1 MKMKLLIVLINAI
14 YSILGWCICIIQIG
28 SSMIYNYNQ
37 YLTLALAVLQLSV
50 GLFIN
55 LFSYFLIKKRN
66 LEKAKNYKKVLRI
79 NCVIII
85 LPYILIILFGMHEWF
100 ILNA

>member
-1 MKMKLLIVLINAI
+1 MKIKLLIVLINAI

-28 SSMIYNYNQ
+28 SSMISNYNQ
-37 YLTLALAVLQLSV
+37 YLTLTLAVLQLSV

-66 LEKAKNYKKVLRI
+66 LEKAQNYKKLLRI
-79 NCVIII
+79 NCVTII
-85 LPYILIILFGMHEWF
+85 LPYVLIILLWMLGWF
-100 ILNA
+100 

>member
-1 MKMKLLIVLINAI
+1 MKIKLLIVLINAI

-28 SSMIYNYNQ
+28 SSMISNYNQ

-55 LFSYFLIKKRN
+55 FFSYFLIKKKS
-66 LEKAKNYKKVLRI
+66 LEKAKNYKELLRI

-85 LPYILIILFGMHEWF
+85 LPYVLIILLWMLGWF
-100 ILNA
+100 